1 MPDPFLGLCQWRP
14 KSHPRTS
21 AQAAVV
27 RCRLH
32 PLSVAPAVLIVVG
45 RGQQRHALMSALL
58 LEVHRL
64 VPPQKK
70 SQSNPQ
76 SLELVPG
83 DRGSPSPVRGTQ
95 KMLPVLGRVQQCLAL
110 LPALLL
116 EAHQSLE
123 FPLPILGHAAE
134 HVLAVACMPFP
145 DAVLSS
151 AGIPDLAQAL
161 RPL

>member
-21 AQAAVV
+21 APAAVV
-27 RCRLH
+27 SCRMH
-32 PLSVAPAVLIVVG
+32 PLPVAPAVLIVVG
-45 RGQQRHALMSALL
+45 RGQQCHALMPALL
-58 LEVHRL
+58 LEVHWL
-64 VPPQKK
+64 VPPQQK

-76 SLELVPG
+76 SLELVSG
-83 DRGSPSPVRGTQ
+83 GRGSPSPVCGTQ
-95 KMLPVLGRVQQCLAL
+95 KMLPVLGKFSNVWPCCQQM
-110 LPALLL
+110 L

-123 FPLPILGHAAE
+123 FSLPILGHAAE

-145 DAVLSS
+145 DPVLSS
-151 AGIPDLAQAL
+151 AGIPDLVQAL